1 MSQERVKLPAV
12 GGSSLL
18 VIFTVLCITVFA
30 LLGLET
36 VRANC
41 RLTDAAAQSVSSYYS
56 ADAQAE
62 SIVAM
67 LRAGEVP
74 DYVLQEDDVYTFAC
88 AAGDTQALIVS
99 VRISGADY
107 EILSWQTVPS
117 KLWEA
122 SEDMTVWSGES
133 DQ

>member
-18 VIFTVLCITVFA
+18 VIFTVLCLTIFA

-36 VRANC
+36 VRADC
-41 RLTDAAAQSVSSYYS
+41 RLTDAAAQSVASYYS

-62 SIVAM
+62 SIVSV
-67 LRAGEVP
+67 LRTGQVP
-74 DYVLQEDDVYTFAC
+74 DYVLCDGDVYTFAC
-88 AAGDTQALIVS
+88 PAGDTQALVVS
-99 VRISGADY
+99 VRVAGMDY

-117 KLWEA
+117 TLWQA
-122 SEDMTVWSGES
+122 SDALPVWSGEA